1 MASFGRPKLTSRIPG
16 LSLEA
21 LRTAAVRD
29 AMAASWGAVRQLA
42 AAAVSPT
49 RWWARIT
56 SVAGVAVLLGF
67 SVVMLIAGL
76 VVTWPHH

>member
-1 MASFGRPKLTSRIPG
+1 MASFGRSKLASRIPG
-16 LSLEA
+16 LSLDE
-21 LRTAAVRD
+21 LRSAAVHD
-29 AMAASWGAVRQLA
+29 AMASSWGAVRHFA

-76 VVTWPHH
+76 VVTWPHR

>member
-1 MASFGRPKLTSRIPG
+1 VASFGRSKFTSRIPG

-21 LRTAAVRD
+21 LRTGAVQGAMASSWAAV
-29 AMAASWGAVRQLA
+29 SQVA

-56 SVAGVAVLLGF
+56 SATGVAVLLGF

-76 VVTWPHH
+76 VVTWPHR